1 MARVQAEV
9 ASAGTR
15 GAGPVIVAWKRCF
28 CVGDQPGKG
37 HRTVACREAW
47 LRVRLVQPAARPRVG
62 TSRLTVRQPM

>member
-37 HRTVACREAW
+37 HRTVACRELGYGSVW
-47 LRVRLVQPAARPRVG
+47 YRPPHDPEWEPPG
-62 TSRLTVRQPM
+62 